1 MDRKREIKEEAFND
15 NTKEN
20 NENNKQDFI
29 IDTFPSIPMQHH
41 EEAREKALAA
51 LLMRATRGDK
61 NDNQE
66 SEMEA

>member
-1 MDRKREIKEEAFND
+1 MTTQRKTMKIK
-15 NTKEN
+15 K
-20 NENNKQDFI
+20 DFI
-29 IDTFPSIPMQHH
+29 IDTYPSIPIQHH